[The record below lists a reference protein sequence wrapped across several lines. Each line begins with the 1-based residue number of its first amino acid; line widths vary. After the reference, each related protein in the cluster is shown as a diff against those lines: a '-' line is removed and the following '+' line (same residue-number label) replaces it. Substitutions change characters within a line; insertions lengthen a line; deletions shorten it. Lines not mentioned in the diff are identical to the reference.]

1 MTDSTDSDYVTLVEI
16 LELTR
21 PFEEVAPLLSI
32 AIRRLETEGVKALLS
47 SQFYRNEAGTEL
59 GAVIR
64 FANSTQMMEHVNM
77 VSGWEEFRRFAT
89 MIKLVDMRVHGK
101 LDPEAEAW
109 IRKFDGPIKKL
120 ETLVVGFVR

>member
-1 MTDSTDSDYVTLVEI
+1 MTDNTISDHVTLVEI

-21 PFEEVAPLLSI
+21 PYDEVVPFLSA

-64 FANSTQMMEHVNM
+64 FANSSQMMEHVNM
-77 VSGWEEFRRFAT
+77 VSGWEEFHRFSS
-89 MIKLVDMRVHGK
+89 MIKLIDMRVHGK

-109 IRKFDGPIKKL
+109 IRKFNGPIKKL
-120 ETLVVGFVR
+120 EHLVVGFVR